1 MRRSSTTT
9 CLIEEVF
16 ISIEE
21 FAPWTADVVHAEL
34 DYIRNMYV
42 EVYDKTIHVTKGLLS
57 GWRMTTFIGSLVS
70 ELVAMRIKE
79 KLGRGDLFHV
89 VQGDDILLFGTHPC
103 RDEDV
108 LSVCGE
114 IGVNVNT
121 GKCMFGV
128 AGEFL
133 KKIYSPDSV
142 TSYPGRTLRSIFFAN
157 PWLEARQWD
166 DARQISNVWHS
177 LYSRLLPYR
186 PNWSAGVVRFCAAFL
201 ARWSST
207 SATKWAEYLR
217 TPASVGGGG
226 FIETTVACGIPR
238 RLCIREPERTLAH
251 TPKHGDAPLFSVLGL
266 WPAKM
271 VNKDVT
277 WYDGQLI
284 GNVTRL
290 TCGGVTPYP
299 WGNCNKYKTIHRT
312 GLNRTGIGSGRKGQ
326 KDRKG
331 NNEERRPPS
340 GKDFK
345 TRSVKRFHAG
355 S

>member
-142 TSYPGRTLRSIFFAN
+142 TSYPVGR
-157 PWLEARQWD
+157 
-166 DARQISNVWHS
+166 
-177 LYSRLLPYR
+177 
-186 PNWSAGVVRFCAAFL
+186 CAADIECL
-201 ARWSST
+201 ALAILPPVAVPS
-207 SATKWAEYLR
+207 EL
-217 TPASVGGGG
+217 VGRS
-226 FIETTVACGIPR
+226 C
-238 RLCIREPERTLAH
+238 
-251 TPKHGDAPLFSVLGL
+251 SVL
-266 WPAKM
+266 
-271 VNKDVT
+271 
-277 WYDGQLI
+277 
-284 GNVTRL
+284 
-290 TCGGVTPYP
+290 CGFPGP
-299 WGNCNKYKTIHRT
+299 
-312 GLNRTGIGSGRKGQ
+312 L
-326 KDRKG
+326 
-331 NNEERRPPS
+331 E
-340 GKDFK
+340 
-345 TRSVKRFHAG
+345 
-355 S
+355 